1 MTVPEVV
8 GVGDG
13 KGDQVSVISSALL
26 KDLQRQVGRVAD
38 DLREQVGRVPEI
50 GDRLRETHRTAG
62 GIGRTG
68 ESWNDWLTAQCAQA
82 ASSWVIACAFIRFC
96 EDNDLTARRWIAS
109 RDAAGHATSDAA
121 DAEAAWIQRNPRL
134 TAREWLRE
142 SFAWLRSTRA
152 GHALFPDT
160 DFVWWW
166 DISAD
171 QAEELIAV
179 FRRRD
184 ADGVRLAHD
193 DFHSEELDTRFLGD
207 LYQDLSEHI
216 RKRYALLQ
224 TPVFVEEFILER
236 VLDPALN
243 DFGLEGLKLID
254 PTCGSGH
261 FLLGAF
267 DRLLEEW
274 ITHQPGLNERV
285 RVQKVF
291 DAIHGVDINPTAT
304 AITKF
309 RLMVVALKACG
320 VTRLDGP
327 DVPALKLNIA
337 TGDTLLYGG
346 GQLGSGR
353 QMTLGVVEN
362 DPLASHLYDW
372 EDVDRFPGIL
382 DYGRYHVVVGN
393 PPYITV
399 KDKALNEAYRER
411 YKESCSGKYALSAPF
426 AELFFRLAVKDNE
439 WPGYV
444 GQITANSFMKREFG
458 KKLIDEF
465 FAHRVDLTQVID
477 TSGAYIPGH
486 GTPTVILIGK
496 NRDRNRFGEVRAVLG
511 VRGEPSQA
519 NDPSQGL
526 VWRSIV
532 DHVDQPG
539 VETDFV
545 SITDMPRERLSVHPW
560 SLSGGG
566 APALM
571 EELTRTGEIRLG
583 GLAEAIGIASV
594 TGEDDL
600 YLFPSERTAK
610 RLGIE
615 LIRPLVEGDVVRD
628 FVIFPCAASM
638 WTYDDDFKVL
648 DIDQLGPS
656 SKLLQTYRTAI
667 SRRKRFGTPMIQ
679 RGLSWWE
686 WQEIYPK
693 KLKTPLSIAFAFVA
707 THNHFVLDRG
717 GKVFKQSAPVIK
729 LPKGATEDDHLRLLG
744 LLNSS
749 TACFWLKQVSHDKGN
764 RGGERSSGRYDWENF
779 FEFTGTKLQEFPLPN
794 EFPLEFG
801 REMDELAQQ
810 LSAEEP
816 SAVCAKSVPT
826 RNRLEAS
833 RVEHKRIWEQ
843 MIAVQEELDWEVY
856 RLYGILDEAE
866 AVALI
871 AEKEAIPRLKL
882 GERAFE
888 VLMARRGLDESG
900 IQWFKRHGSTPITE
914 LPAHWTEEYRK
925 IVEQRIEVIKNK
937 PLMNL
942 VETPECKRRWSA
954 DPYEKTRAE
963 ALRTW
968 LLDRL
973 EDESLWFVDG
983 APRSL
988 SVGQLADLVRTDADF
1003 RQVMDLY
1010 VGRPD
1015 YDLTSELVA
1024 LLKDEH
1030 VPYLAALR
1038 YSAVGLLKRQDWEA
1052 VWALQRREDAGE
1064 KVTIPVP
1071 PKYTPK
1077 DFANVSYW
1085 KHRGKLDVP
1094 KERFVGYLGAQREN
1108 DATPVY
1114 GWAGWDHLQQAMALA
1129 NLLIERGYP
1138 ADDGRATPLLAGLAE
1153 LEPWLHQWH
1162 HDYEDL
1168 YGGSPADY
1176 FTAWLESQLAERGLT
1191 RQALAAWRPEARK
1204 RGATRSTKPA
1214 RNTKATQNTESVRG
1228 AEPVRTAEKES

>member
-1 MTVPEVV
+1 M
-8 GVGDG
+8 
-13 KGDQVSVISSALL
+13 SVISAALL
-26 KDLQRQVGRVAD
+26 KDLQRQVARVAD
-38 DLREQVGRVPEI
+38 DLREQAERLPET
-50 GDRLRETHRTAG
+50 GDRLTEMHRTAG

-82 ASSWVIACAFIRFC
+82 ASSWMIACAFIRFC
-96 EDNDLTARRWIAS
+96 EDNDLTAHRWIAS
-109 RDAAGHATSDAA
+109 RDAAGHATSEAA

-171 QAEELIAV
+171 QAEQLIAL

-193 DFHSEELDTRFLGD
+193 EFHSADLDTRFLGD

-224 TPVFVEEFILER
+224 TPVFVEEFILNR

-274 ITHQPGLNERV
+274 ITHQPGLDERV
-285 RVQKVF
+285 RVQKVL

-309 RLMVVALKACG
+309 RLMVTALKACE
-320 VTRLDGP
+320 VARLDGP
-327 DVPALKLNIA
+327 DAPALKLNIA

-346 GQLGSGR
+346 GQLGGGR
-353 QMTLGVVEN
+353 QMALDVVKN
-362 DPLASHLYDW
+362 DPLASHLYGW
-372 EDVDRFPGIL
+372 EDVDGFPGIL

-399 KDKALNEAYRER
+399 KDKTLNEAYRKR
-411 YKESCSGKYALSAPF
+411 YTACAGTYALSVPF

-439 WPGYV
+439 RPGYV

-465 FAHRVDLTQVID
+465 FAHKVDLTHVID

-496 NRDRNRFGEVRAVLG
+496 NRDRNRLGEIRAVLG
-511 VRGEPSQA
+511 VRGEPSQPA
-519 NDPSQGL
+519 DPGQGL

-532 DHVDQPG
+532 DNIDRDRVD
-539 VETDFV
+539 EAYV
-545 SITDMPRERLSVHPW
+545 SVAKLSRERFSSHPW

-566 APALM
+566 ASDLRVLIETNRVPMSNRIDIPVGRAIRAGADDVFIRSRLVSRASNADVSLLKPLM
-571 EELTRTGEIRLG
+571 VGE
-583 GLAEAIGIASV
+583 
-594 TGEDDL
+594 
-600 YLFPSERTAK
+600 
-610 RLGIE
+610 
-615 LIRPLVEGDVVRD
+615 VVRD
-628 FVIFPCAASM
+628 WSASPVEFIWYPYRKGLPDPSIRDELWPWRALLVARRTFQGDMAA
-638 WTYDDDFKVL
+638 
-648 DIDQLGPS
+648 
-656 SKLLQTYRTAI
+656 A
-667 SRRKRFGTPMIQ
+667 
-679 RGLSWWE
+679 GLKWWE
-686 WQEIYPK
+686 YMQHTASAYT
-693 KLKTPLSIAFAFVA
+693 TPLAITFGEVA

-717 GKVFKQSAPVIK
+717 GRVFKQTAPVIK
-729 LPKGATEDDHLRLLG
+729 FPEGATEDDHLRFLG

-749 TACFWLKQVSHDKGN
+749 IACFWLKQVCHDKGN
-764 RGGERSSGRYDWENF
+764 RGEGGGITSAAWERFAQFNSTNVAN
-779 FEFTGTKLQEFPLPN
+779 FPLPSGA
-794 EFPLEFG
+794 PLERARRLDSLGQEFAT
-801 REMDELAQQ
+801 LTPQ
-810 LSAEEP
+810 
-816 SAVCAKSVPT
+816 AVCTQAVP
-826 RNRLEAS
+826 S
-833 RVEHKRIWEQ
+833 RAALTNAHKRHDAIRAE
-843 MIAVQEELDWEVY
+843 MISLQEELDWEVY
-856 RLYGILDEAE
+856 RLYGILDEDLTYSGDDLPGLA
-866 AVALI
+866 
-871 AEKEAIPRLKL
+871 L

-888 VLMARRGLDESG
+888 IILGTKLLDGDTET
-900 IQWFKRHGSTPITE
+900 QWFARHSSTPIRDV
-914 LPAHWTEEYRK
+914 PSHWPQAYQDLVRR
-925 IVEQRIEVIKNK
+925 RIEVIRDH
-937 PLMNL
+937 PLLKL
-942 VETPECKRRWSA
+942 VEAPECKRRWSA
-954 DPYEKTRAE
+954 EPYEKTRAE
-963 ALRTW
+963 ALRGW

-973 EDESLWFVDG
+973 EDENLWFDGGREHG
-983 APRSL
+983 APRTL
-988 SVGQLADLVRTDADF
+988 SVAQLADLVRTDADF

-1015 YDLTSELVA
+1015 YDVTTELVA
-1024 LLKDEH
+1024 LLKDEQ

-1038 YSAVGLLKRQDWEA
+1038 YSAAGLLKRQDWEE

-1064 KVTIPVP
+1064 KVHIPVP

-1077 DFANVSYW
+1077 DFAHASYQR
-1085 KHRGKLDVP
+1085 HRGKLDVP
-1094 KERFVGYLGAQREN
+1094 KERFTGYPGAQREN

-1114 GWAGWDHLQQAMALA
+1114 GWAGWDHLQQATALA
-1129 NLLIERGYP
+1129 TLVIERGYP
-1138 ADDGRATPLLAGLAE
+1138 ADDDRAVPLLAGLAE

-1162 HDYEDL
+1162 GDYDDL
-1168 YGGSPADY
+1168 YAGSPAEY
-1176 FTAWLESQLAERGLT
+1176 FTGWLDGQLAERGLT
-1191 RQALAAWRPEARK
+1191 RQALAAWRPESK
-1204 RGATRSTKPA
+1204 RRGSG
-1214 RNTKATQNTESVRG
+1214 RNTTKREG
-1228 AEPVRTAEKES
+1228 